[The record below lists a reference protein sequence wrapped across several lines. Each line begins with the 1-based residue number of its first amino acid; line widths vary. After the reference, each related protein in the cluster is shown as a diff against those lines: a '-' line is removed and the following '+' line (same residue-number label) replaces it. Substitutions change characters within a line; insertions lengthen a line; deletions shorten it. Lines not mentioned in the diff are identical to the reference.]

1 MLGILVSPDPEK
13 LLKAPSS
20 AGIGAN
26 LKDWSAWTTGGIPLK
41 RKSYSSTA
49 SLEPGETRE
58 PGEAI
63 EPGETREP
71 LEPETGESFF
81 L

>member
-1 MLGILVSPDPEK
+1 MLGIFSSPEK

-20 AGIGAN
+20 AGIGAH

-41 RKSYSSTA
+41 RKSNSSTA

-58 PGEAI
+58 PGEPL
-63 EPGETREP
+63 EPGE
-71 LEPETGESFF
+71 SCDF
-81 L
+81 LRLLIAIC